1 MRYEGFWRWLGE
13 VTTKVLDAAG
23 PGMRLAFSALGAG
36 VGVWILD
43 RMVDLPDEQL
53 WDWLSGL

>member
-23 PGMRLAFSALGAG
+23 GGLRVLFLAAG
-36 VGVWILD
+36 VGGGVWILD
-43 RMVDLPDEQL
+43 RMVDLPEQQV
-53 WDWLSGL
+53 WDWLSSL